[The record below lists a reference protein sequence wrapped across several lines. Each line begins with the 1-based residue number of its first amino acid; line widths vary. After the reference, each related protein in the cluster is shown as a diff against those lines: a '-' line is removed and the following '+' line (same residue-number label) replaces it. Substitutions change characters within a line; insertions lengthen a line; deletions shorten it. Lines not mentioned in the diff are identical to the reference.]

1 MKNIKRLGYIVL
13 IVMVIILSLTIYTNA
28 NKKNEENQKEKIFSE
43 VKFVENKIMNLF
55 NTMNNIETRNHMI
68 VSSELSKETT
78 KKSDS
83 GSGSSQGSSG
93 GDSSSSSSG
102 STKEESSS
110 SGSSSSEGTNGGDEQ
125 NNKKFELQSQGVLTN
140 TKDINWDSV
149 KSEVEVLYTS
159 LPSITMDLY
168 QMNINKEDILGFNTQ
183 YDKLA
188 GAVKAEKKQET
199 LDELTKVYEFLA
211 KFLRSSEQEELYT
224 TLVETKHNIFKA
236 YAKLDGQNW
245 QQISNDVKN
254 AIDTYS
260 QLLSNTEI
268 DGRQQYNISK
278 GYIMINELQ
287 NAVNLKDSSVFLIK
301 YKNLLEEINNL

>member
-28 NKKNEENQKEKIFSE
+28 SKKNEENQKEKIFSE

-224 TLVETKHNIFKA
+224 TDRK
-236 YAKLDGQNW
+236 
-245 QQISNDVKN
+245 
-254 AIDTYS
+254 
-260 QLLSNTEI
+260 
-268 DGRQQYNISK
+268 
-278 GYIMINELQ
+278 
-287 NAVNLKDSSVFLIK
+287 SVV
-301 YKNLLEEINNL
+301 

>member
-1 MKNIKRLGYIVL
+1 MHHGGNSSESGEK
-13 IVMVIILSLTIYTNA
+13 SSS
-28 NKKNEENQKEKIFSE
+28 EENQE
-43 VKFVENKIMNLF
+43 
-55 NTMNNIETRNHMI
+55 
-68 VSSELSKETT
+68 SK
-78 KKSDS
+78 
-83 GSGSSQGSSG
+83 
-93 GDSSSSSSG
+93 
-102 STKEESSS
+102 
-110 SGSSSSEGTNGGDEQ
+110 
-125 NNKKFELQSQGVLTN
+125 KKFGMKQKGVLTN
-140 TKDINWDSV
+140 SDEINWNSL
-149 KSEVEVLYTS
+149 KSEIENLYLS
-159 LPSITMDLY
+159 LPTITMELY
-168 QMNINKEDILGFNTQ
+168 QLNVNQEDILGFNTQ